1 MYCEP
6 PKADDLEVGAEG
18 PGRISDSELDFLILL
33 LAFLVPPVPA
43 APPFPFLPVVF
54 LAAVPSASFLEVVP
68 AAEPEA
74 ATVLLVAAEAEEGD
88 DAIAVAALSSMRSS
102 SSSSS
107 VLGLR
112 AAALTNPWL

>member
-6 PKADDLEVGAEG
+6 PKGDDLEVGAEG
-18 PGRISDSELDFLILL
+18 PGRTSDSELDFLILL
-33 LAFLVPPVPA
+33 LPFLAPPPA

-54 LAAVPSASFLEVVP
+54 LAAVPSASFLEVAP
-68 AAEPEA
+68 AAEPDA
-74 ATVLLVAAEAEEGD
+74 ATVLVAAEAEEGD

-112 AAALTNPWL
+112 AAALTNP